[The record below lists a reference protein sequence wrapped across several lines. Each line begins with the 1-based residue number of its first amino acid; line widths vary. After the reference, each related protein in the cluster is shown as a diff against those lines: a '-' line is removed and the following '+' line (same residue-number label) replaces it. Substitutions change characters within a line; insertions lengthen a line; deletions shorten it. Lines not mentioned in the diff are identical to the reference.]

1 MQEITQAQAAIAD
14 LRLAME
20 SAIDDGS
27 IVKIEPTWDHHFA
40 NGLYGRRIYVPGG
53 TTVVTKVHMTQHITI
68 ALKGRCTVVNEV
80 GEHKEISA
88 PGMWVTEPGTQRAI
102 FCHDDTEWVTVH
114 ATDIKD
120 DVPAVE
126 NEIFSDSF
134 DEYYQRVSA
143 LPSAI
148 DVKLRLTI

>member
-40 NGLYGRRIYVPGG
+40 NGLYGRRIYVPEG

-68 ALKGRCTVVNEV
+68 ALKGRCTVVNEI
-80 GEHKEISA
+80 GEHKEVSA

-126 NEIFSDSF
+126 DEIFSDSF

>member
-1 MQEITQAQAAIAD
+1 MEQAIEGGD
-14 LRLAME
+14 L
-20 SAIDDGS
+20 
-27 IVKIEPTWDHHFA
+27 VKIEPTWDHYFA
-40 NGLYGRRIYVPGG
+40 NGIYGRRIYVPGG

-68 ALKGRCTVVNEV
+68 ALKGSCTMVNEA
-80 GEHKEISA
+80 GEHKEVSA
-88 PGMWVTEPGTQRAI
+88 PGVWVTEPGTQRAI

-126 NEIFSDSF
+126 DEIFSDSF

-143 LPSAI
+143 LPSAV
-148 DVKLRLTI
+148 DLKLRLTI

>member
-1 MQEITQAQAAIAD
+1 MQEIVKNQIAE
-14 LRLAME
+14 LRSAM
-20 SAIDDGS
+20 SHSIDNGEL
-27 IVKIEPTWDHHFA
+27 VKIEPKWDHHFA

-68 ALKGRCTVVNEV
+68 ALKGRCSIVNELGGHV
-80 GEHKEISA
+80 EVEA

-114 ATDIKD
+114 STQIKD

-126 NEIFSDSF
+126 AEIFSDDF
-134 DEYYQRVSA
+134 DEYFKR
-143 LPSAI
+143 I
-148 DVKLRLTI
+148 ELRPEQ